1 MRRHLE
7 VSVTSCPPI
16 LIIMQPVKKI
26 YYMQPAKQ
34 IYYVTLE
41 MHFKNH
47 NIEPDIYWLKLI
59 LKDLRIQSRKKR
71 YARY

>member
-1 MRRHLE
+1 MKYINSKLYPIIDSPRQAMRRHLE

-34 IYYVTLE
+34 IYYATFE
-41 MHFKNH
+41 KSYYATFKK
-47 NIEPDIYWLKLI
+47 IDFLCKL
-59 LKDLRIQSRKKR
+59 
-71 YARY
+71 